1 MTEFEQLRQI
11 LRLLSDLDQPA
22 TSQGTREAIQGVSW
36 QLQQRLSLL
45 RREQELRAFEGLGQ
59 G

>member
-1 MTEFEQLRQI
+1 MTEFEQLREI
-11 LRLLSDLDQPA
+11 LRLLSSLDQPD

-45 RREQELRAFEGLGQ
+45 RREQELRAFEGLG
-59 G
+59 

>member
-1 MTEFEQLRQI
+1 MTEFEQLRKI
-11 LRLLSDLDQPA
+11 LRLLSDLDQPT

-45 RREQELRAFEGLGQ
+45 RREQELEAFEGLG
-59 G
+59 

>member
-45 RREQELRAFEGLGQ
+45 RREQELKAFEELG
-59 G
+59 

>member
-1 MTEFEQLRQI
+1 MTEFEQLREI
-11 LRLLSDLDQPA
+11 LRLLSALDQPA

-45 RREQELRAFEGLGQ
+45 RREQELMAFEKLG
-59 G
+59 

>member
-11 LRLLSDLDQPA
+11 LRMLSDLDQPA
-22 TSQGTREAIQGVSW
+22 TSQGTREAVQGVSW

-45 RREQELRAFEGLGQ
+45 RREQELRAFEGLG
-59 G
+59 

>member
-45 RREQELRAFEGLGQ
+45 RREQELEAFEMLG
-59 G
+59 

>member
-11 LRLLSDLDQPA
+11 LRMLSDLDQPA
-22 TSQGTREAIQGVSW
+22 TSQGTREAVQGVSW

-45 RREQELRAFEGLGQ
+45 RREQELKAFEVLG
-59 G
+59 

>member
-11 LRLLSDLDQPA
+11 LRLLSQLDRSS
-22 TSQGTREAIQGVSW
+22 TSPDTREAIQGVSW

-45 RREQELRAFEGLGQ
+45 RREQELEAFEGLG
-59 G
+59 

>member
-11 LRLLSDLDQPA
+11 LRLLSSLDQPT
-22 TSQGTREAIQGVSW
+22 TSPGTREAIQCASW

-45 RREQELRAFEGLGQ
+45 RREQELRAFEGLG
-59 G
+59 